1 MLPWR
6 LLSLLTAGLGGGAM
20 TLPDPAAPD
29 LPKRGLASNSDSH
42 FPEPKY
48 FHESRY
54 RIHYDARFAKKG
66 LDDAA
71 QQQGIKVLIQ
81 TYLATFRE
89 LGIQTWLM
97 HGTLLGWWWGQKA
110 CPLMH
115 SCVMEADMY
124 FLAAYYNMST
134 YYFKYDQ
141 APKGRYFRLEVNPHF
156 RHREPDDVLNVID
169 ARWIDMENG
178 LFIDITAA
186 RYDIGH
192 KKGEGILYDKNGH
205 QFRDTYVFPLLDTT
219 FEGTP
224 AKIPYKY
231 RDMLASEYGEKALKR
246 TEYHDYTFND
256 ATMTWISPKDEDEK
270 ISDPSS

>member
-29 LPKRGLASNSDSH
+29 LPKRGLASNSGSH

-71 QQQGIKVLIQ
+71 QQQGIKVMPWDLDADVQ
-81 TYLATFRE
+81 
-89 LGIQTWLM
+89 
-97 HGTLLGWWWGQKA
+97 
-110 CPLMH
+110 
-115 SCVMEADMY
+115 VMEADMY

-256 ATMTWISPKDEDEK
+256 ATMTWILPKDEDEK